1 MNIEEL
7 IKIRDEYKPKLDRR
21 MDRHPLTKGDTR
33 KISIMMCRGSGC
45 IASAGEENLYKI
57 FDRVIKEH
65 NLQDKVEVVPT
76 GCQGLCEK
84 GPIVVI
90 HPGGTLYTRVQGK
103 DIEEIIQKHVINKEV
118 VERLLFF
125 DPVNKRKVVSLYDM
139 DFYAKQTRRVLHN
152 NGLIDPM
159 IIEEYIAS
167 EGYFAL
173 VKALEMGQE
182 EVIEEVKKSGLR
194 GRGGA
199 GFPTGVKWSFAFKAK
214 GNQKYIVCNADEG
227 DPGAYMNR
235 SELEGNPHAVL
246 EGMAIAGYAIGASKG
261 YIYVRAEYPL
271 AVETLKVALAQ
282 ARKYGFLGQNVF
294 GTDFNFDIEL
304 FLGSG
309 AFVCGEETALLAS
322 LEQRRG
328 NPRPRPP
335 FPANEGLFGKP
346 TVINNVGTL
355 SNIPLII
362 QKGASWWGSIG
373 TESTKGTKVFSLTGK
388 INNTGLIEV
397 PMGISLGEVVFDIG
411 GGILNGKKFKAA
423 QLGGPSGGCVPAEY
437 LNMPI
442 DYESLKEIGSMMGS
456 GGMVVLDE
464 DSCMVDTARFFLEF
478 DKDESCGKCLP
489 CRRGLPLMIDTLT
502 KITEGKGKIED
513 LESLENL
520 ATGVAKTALCA
531 LGQTAANPTL
541 STIRHFRDEYEAH
554 IIDKTCPAGI
564 CASLF
569 RTKCQNAC
577 PLSQDAP
584 AYLALVKEGKFEE
597 AYKVIRQRNPLPL
610 VLGRVCNHPCES
622 KCERGNLDEPI
633 AIRHIKRFV
642 ADYAYEKHFEYDPQP
657 KQLRDESIAIV
668 GSGPAG
674 LAAAYDLAV
683 DGYKVTIFESL
694 PVAGGMLAMGIPE
707 YRLPNSILNYEIERI
722 EKMGVEIKLDNRIE
736 TIEDL
741 FSEEF
746 KAVFLA
752 IGAHSE
758 RRMDIPG
765 ENLKGV
771 YWGVEF
777 LRSANLGKQVELGK
791 SVIVIGGGNSAMD
804 CARVAKRMGA
814 DVRIV
819 YRRERKDMPAIEED
833 IEAAEQEGIKIDCL
847 STPIEIMGDS
857 KVSKVKCARMELREF
872 DRSGRKKPYKIED
885 AEYVIEADAVIESIG
900 QFPESDFLNG
910 GKVKIAK
917 NRTIIV
923 DQRTLATNMEGVFA
937 GGDAVS
943 GPLTVVSAV
952 AAGQRAVSSIKRY
965 LRGEALGP
973 IPAREDQE
981 RYQIPFAS
989 DEEPQEKTRVK
1000 IKESDAR
1007 TRTADFQETISN
1019 YSKEEAMEEA
1029 ARCLRC
1035 DAELS

>member
-7 IKIRDEYKPKLDRR
+7 IRIRDEYKPKLDRR
-21 MDRHPLTKGDTR
+21 MDRRPLTKDDTR
-33 KISIMMCRGSGC
+33 KISIMMCRGSRC
-45 IASAGEENLYKI
+45 IASAGEENLYEI
-57 FDRVIKEH
+57 FDRVTKER

-84 GPIVVI
+84 GLIVVI
-90 HPGGTLYTRVQGK
+90 HPGGTLYTRVQSK
-103 DIEEIIQKHVINKEV
+103 DIEEIIQKHVINKEI

-125 DPVNKRKVVSLYDM
+125 DPVKKRKIVSLYDM

-152 NGLIDPM
+152 NGLIEPM
-159 IIEEYIAS
+159 VIEDYIAS

-173 VKALEMGQE
+173 EKALQMGRE

-194 GRGGA
+194 GRGRA
-199 GFPTGVKWSFAFKAK
+199 GFPTGVKWRFAFKAK

-246 EGMAIAGYAIGASKG
+246 EGMAIAGYAIGANKG

-282 ARKYGFLGQNVF
+282 AKKCGFLGQNVF
-294 GTDFNFDIEL
+294 GTGFEFDIEL

-322 LEQRRG
+322 LEQKRG

-362 QKGASWWGSIG
+362 RNGASWWSSIG
-373 TESTKGTKVFSLTGK
+373 TESSKGTKVFSLTGK
-388 INNTGLIEV
+388 INNTGLVEV
-397 PMGISLGEVVFDIG
+397 PMGITLGEVVFDIG

-423 QLGGPSGGCVPAEY
+423 QLGGPSGGSIPAEY

-456 GGMVVLDE
+456 GSMLILDE

-478 DKDESCGKCLP
+478 DRDESCGKCLP
-489 CRRGLPLMIDTLT
+489 CRRGLPLMIDTLA

-513 LESLENL
+513 LEALENL
-520 ATGVAKTALCA
+520 AKGIEKTALCA

-541 STIRHFRDEYEAH
+541 STIRHFRDEYAAH
-554 IIDKTCPAGI
+554 VIDKTCPAGI
-564 CASLF
+564 CAALF

-577 PLSQDAP
+577 PISQDAP
-584 AYLALVKEGKFEE
+584 AYLALAREGKFEE
-597 AYKVIRQRNPLPL
+597 AYRVSRQRNPLPL
-610 VLGRVCNHPCES
+610 VLGRVCDHPCES
-622 KCERGNLDEPI
+622 KCERANLGGPI

-642 ADYAYEKHFEYDPQP
+642 ADYAYENHFEYTPQP
-657 KQLRDESIAIV
+657 TQERDEEVAIV

-674 LAAAYDLAV
+674 LSAAYDLAI
-683 DGYKVTIFESL
+683 DGYKVTIFEALS
-694 PVAGGMLAMGIPE
+694 VAGGMLAVGIPE
-707 YRLPNSILNYEIERI
+707 YRLPNRILNYEIEQI
-722 EKMGVEIKLDNRIE
+722 KKMGVEIKLNTRIE
-736 TIEDL
+736 AVEDL
-741 FSEEF
+741 LNEGF

-752 IGAHSE
+752 IGAHGE
-758 RRMDIPG
+758 RRMNIPG

-777 LRSANLGKQVELGK
+777 LRNANLGKQVELGS
-791 SVIVIGGGNSAMD
+791 SVVVIGGGNSAMD

-819 YRRERKDMPAIEED
+819 YRRERKDMPAIVED

-847 STPIEIMGDS
+847 SVPVEIVGNGR
-857 KVSKVKCARMELREF
+857 VSKVKCARMELREF
-872 DRSGRKKPYKIED
+872 DRSGRRKPYEIEGS
-885 AEYVIEADAVIESIG
+885 EHTIEADAVIESIG
-900 QFPESDFLNG
+900 QFPESDFLG
-910 GKVKIAK
+910 ESKIELAR
-917 NRTIIV
+917 NRTIV
-923 DQRTLATNMEGVFA
+923 ADPRTLATSREGVFA

-943 GPLTVVSAV
+943 GPLTVIDAV
-952 AAGQRAVSSIKRY
+952 AAGQRAASSIKRY
-965 LRGEALGP
+965 LKGEPLDP
-973 IPAREDQE
+973 IPGRKDPE
-981 RYQIPFAS
+981 RYQIPLALE
-989 DEEPQEKTRVK
+989 EEPQEKPRVN
-1000 IKESDAR
+1000 IRESDAK
-1007 TRTADFQETISN
+1007 TRTTDFRETMFN
-1019 YSKEEAMEEA
+1019 YSKEEALEEA
-1029 ARCLRC
+1029 GRCLRC